1 MKTPDNLV
9 DSACALIANFLNTL
23 SENKEMSSLI
33 ALRSEKWDAKKQ
45 PTITTELLSPTV
57 EITAKDIKDIVEE
70 EGEVEYKMSVEMKNY
85 YSDEILK
92 NTGVFL
98 TKNASIDDITA
109 NIEQQLKE
117 YITRNIK
124 KGLAENKKRL
134 RIRVTR

>member
-45 PTITTELLSPTV
+45 PTITTELLNPTV